1 MLLLTVHNDVHSC
14 PTRRVLSELVMLAFA
29 LIPTSLFALVSA
41 RLHHSLVPDDP
52 YAFPKYRVTFLN
64 GLPILNET
72 VQRWMTEGL
81 RGGEAEYMD
90 QPWEH
95 DLWHSSPLKGIEG
108 VEGQEV
114 LS

>member
-1 MLLLTVHNDVHSC
+1 
-14 PTRRVLSELVMLAFA
+14 MLALA
-29 LIPTSLFALVSA
+29 LIPASLLAVVSA

-72 VQRWMTEGL
+72 VQRWMADGL
-81 RGGEAEYMD
+81 RGGEAEFLD

-95 DLWHSSPLKGIEG
+95 DVWQSSPFKGIEG
-108 VEGQEV
+108 AQQDVIAPPKV
-114 LS
+114 CHTS